1 MQGMLNCQILF
12 SKYKRQEV
20 LYKIRSFW
28 NVDIQNDSKDTSFK
42 HFTNKMTN
50 ITAINKKD
58 IDYMTQNKKHHLLQ
72 LIKGKFM
79 VWIAEEFNH
88 VGWTE
93 HSAKTTDH
101 AIYY

>member
-1 MQGMLNCQILF
+1 MLNCQILF

-58 IDYMTQNKKHHLLQ
+58 IDYMTQNKKHYLLQ